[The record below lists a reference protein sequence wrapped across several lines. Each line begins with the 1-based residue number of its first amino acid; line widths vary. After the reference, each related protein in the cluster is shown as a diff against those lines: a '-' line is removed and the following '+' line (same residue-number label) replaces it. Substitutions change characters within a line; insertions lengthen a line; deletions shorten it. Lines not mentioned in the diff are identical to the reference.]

1 MYQNLFNN
9 NQESESHF
17 DRFDFDRSIN
27 SSPDKLAYKP
37 PAGQFDGFPGIDIQ
51 EEAMPASNRT
61 KEIIHKLEDLL
72 AKANTSTTFSEPRE
86 NKTKQIVAEVEEDVA
101 IASG

>member
-27 SSPDKLAYKP
+27 SSPEKLAYKP
-37 PAGQFDGFPGIDIQ
+37 PGQFDGVPGIDIQ
-51 EEAMPASNRT
+51 EEVIPAR
-61 KEIIHKLEDLL
+61 
-72 AKANTSTTFSEPRE
+72 
-86 NKTKQIVAEVEEDVA
+86 
-101 IASG
+101 SGH